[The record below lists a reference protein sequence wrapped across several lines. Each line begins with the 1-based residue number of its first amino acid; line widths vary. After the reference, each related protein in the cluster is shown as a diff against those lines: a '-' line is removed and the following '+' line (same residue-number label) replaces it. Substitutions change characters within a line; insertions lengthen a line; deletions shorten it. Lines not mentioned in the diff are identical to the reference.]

1 MDNVSSSK
9 HQEYNVP
16 KLRFPGFEGEWSTAT
31 LGELGTFTKGV
42 SLSKADISEDG
53 TPFILY
59 GELYTTYDEVTEKI
73 VRKTNQSASA
83 EQYSKIG
90 DVIIPTSGETPE
102 EIATATCVMVS
113 DVILAGDLNI
123 YRTDT
128 VDGRLISYIINH
140 IVNKDISKVAQGKS
154 VVHIKADE
162 LSKIHIRYPDK
173 SEQDKIITFLGVLSN
188 RISKQRELVEKLKTY
203 KRGLIRDF
211 LSNNCSYELRTL
223 ESLFEIKAGGDISK
237 ENCQTN
243 QSPHFPYPVYAN
255 SLTNKGLYGY
265 ANYYKI
271 CGDTITVTG
280 RGEIGHATARHENY
294 VPIVRLL
301 SLIPKTELDVD
312 FFAEIIN
319 ETNIFVESTGV
330 PQLTSPQLGKVQVPW
345 IEPSVQKNCAQIIKT
360 IDNLVTKQQ
369 EIYNNLLLYK
379 NGLLQQ
385 MFI

>member
-1 MDNVSSSK
+1 M
-9 HQEYNVP
+9 
-16 KLRFPGFEGEWSTAT
+16 
-31 LGELGTFTKGV
+31 
-42 SLSKADISEDG
+42 
-53 TPFILY
+53 
-59 GELYTTYDEVTEKI
+59 
-73 VRKTNQSASA
+73 
-83 EQYSKIG
+83 
-90 DVIIPTSGETPE
+90 
-102 EIATATCVMVS
+102 
-113 DVILAGDLNI
+113 
-123 YRTDT
+123 
-128 VDGRLISYIINH
+128 
-140 IVNKDISKVAQGKS
+140 
-154 VVHIKADE
+154 
-162 LSKIHIRYPDK
+162 
-173 SEQDKIITFLGVLSN
+173 
-188 RISKQRELVEKLKTY
+188 
-203 KRGLIRDF
+203 
-211 LSNNCSYELRTL
+211 

>member
-1 MDNVSSSK
+1 MIYSNGIRNYHSEFKCHAPGVLTGRSGTIGKVFFVNEDYWAHNTTLWVTDFFNNSPKFIFYMYQSINIEQFSSGSGVPTLNRNDVHEYK
-9 HQEYNVP
+9 TGVPSAQEQN
-16 KLRFPGFEGEWSTAT
+16 K
-31 LGELGTFTKGV
+31 
-42 SLSKADISEDG
+42 
-53 TPFILY
+53 
-59 GELYTTYDEVTEKI
+59 
-73 VRKTNQSASA
+73 
-83 EQYSKIG
+83 
-90 DVIIPTSGETPE
+90 
-102 EIATATCVMVS
+102 IATFLS
-113 DVILAGDLNI
+113 FL
-123 YRTDT
+123 
-128 VDGRLISYIINH
+128 
-140 IVNKDISKVAQGKS
+140 
-154 VVHIKADE
+154 DE
-162 LSKIHIRYPDK
+162 
-173 SEQDKIITFLGVLSN
+173 
-188 RISKQRELVEKLKTY
+188 RISKQRELIEKLKTY

-369 EIYNNLLLYK
+369 QIYNILFLYK

>member
-1 MDNVSSSK
+1 MAEPGVRFKQDDGSSFPK
-9 HQEYNVP
+9 WKEY
-16 KLRFPGFEGEWSTAT
+16 T
-31 LGELGTFTKGV
+31 
-42 SLSKADISEDG
+42 ISDL
-53 TPFILY
+53 F
-59 GELYTTYDEVTEKI
+59 
-73 VRKTNQSASA
+73 
-83 EQYSKIG
+83 SKIG
-90 DVIIPTSGETPE
+90 AKNINGKNTNVITNSAEHGLIPQRDFFDKDIAVEGNTQNYYIIQKGDFVYNPRKSTTAPYGPFNCYMYDNEGIVSPLYTCLTPKYKE
-102 EIATATCVMVS
+102 YTKYLLWYFKSSAW
-113 DVILAGDLNI
+113 
-123 YRTDT
+123 Y
-128 VDGRLISYIINH
+128 SYIYHNG
-140 IVNKDISKVAQGKS
+140 AQGGARHDR
-154 VVHIKADE
+154 VGMTNE
-162 LSKIHIRYPDK
+162 LMDGIPINLPSIQ
-173 SEQDKIITFLGVLSN
+173 EQHKVSSFLSLLDDRIT
-188 RISKQRELVEKLKTY
+188 KQRELVEKLKTY

-223 ESLFEIKAGGDISK
+223 ESLFEIKAGGDI
-237 ENCQTN
+237 
-243 QSPHFPYPVYAN
+243 
-255 SLTNKGLYGY
+255 GY

>member
-1 MDNVSSSK
+1 MEKESSSK
-9 HQEYNVP
+9 HLQNTNVP
-16 KLRFPGFEGEWSTAT
+16 RLRFSGFEGEWET
-31 LGELGTFTKGV
+31 LKLSDVFSEIVDKKHSELPVLSIQQGIGTVLRDTSERRISYDKN
-42 SLSKADISEDG
+42 SLENYKAIQPGDFIIHLRSFEGGLECSNHFGITSPAYKILRTSKLLPIAFKDYFRSYKFIEGKLSIAVTGIRDG
-53 TPFILY
+53 KNIDMPSFWEIEINIP
-59 GELYTTYDEVTEKI
+59 GK
-73 VRKTNQSASA
+73 R
-83 EQYSKIG
+83 EQQK
-90 DVIIPTSGETPE
+90 
-102 EIATATCVMVS
+102 IATFLS
-113 DVILAGDLNI
+113 
-123 YRTDT
+123 
-128 VDGRLISYIINH
+128 LI
-140 IVNKDISKVAQGKS
+140 
-154 VVHIKADE
+154 DE
-162 LSKIHIRYPDK
+162 
-173 SEQDKIITFLGVLSN
+173 
-188 RISKQRELVEKLKTY
+188 RISKQRDLVEKLKTY